1 MQIEKDTNIVKVTA
15 VFVLIALLLTLIY
28 VASDILFP
36 LVMAFLFA
44 ILIRPISKFL
54 NEKLRF
60 PKIIAI
66 SFTLLLALSFV
77 VGLILFLTVQISE
90 FLTDLPTIK
99 HNLNENIRNL
109 QVWISQT
116 IGLTVSEQETYVG
129 NTVNS
134 TELISSNSLNS
145 ISNSFLFLVLIPIY
159 TFLILNYRSLL
170 LGFLLKIVPSKNLA
184 NLQEILG
191 EIKSV
196 IRNYIVGLLLEV
208 LVVAVLTGFGLWLVG
223 VKYAIF
229 LGVFTALLNLIPYIG
244 ILFAASFSCFI
255 ALSGTT
261 NLSVVI
267 GVVAVNLIVQFIDN
281 NILIPKI
288 VGSKVSINALTS
300 MVGVIIGGSLAG
312 ISGMFLAIPIIAIL
326 KVIFDR
332 VPSLKPYGYVMGDD
346 VPKSFDW
353 NKFRIPY
360 FTPKNV
366 FKKATGSTEEQ
377 ISKEA
382 LNEDKGDLLD

>member
-353 NKFRIPY
+353 NKIRIPY

-366 FKKATGSTEEQ
+366 FKKAKGSTEEQ